1 LDDVGE
7 AGAPLIAALGDA
19 GDADTVDNLFLV
31 STADVLDGLEIGVVR
46 LVVAPASLD
55 VVLDTDGLTAG
66 FGLDAL
72 VGVAA
77 FRTVVVDESPV
88 PRFSANV
95 SALAGECVVAGAR
108 EVLRAAAASGF
119 LVSSPDPPTDGRDLC
134 VEVAEVAGVAA
145 LLAGF
150 RTASPPTGRV
160 GGLLRP
166 PVVLAAWAVED
177 AVGFVAEDVD
187 AVTGRLA
194 VVVVGRFGAI
204 FSCFVPFAAFLG
216 VAGFLGSVSASGA
229 IVVVSLPDRMS
240 MGDPAGGTW
249 GDSASAMV

>member
-1 LDDVGE
+1 MGE
-7 AGAPLIAALGDA
+7 AGTALVAALGDA
-19 GDADTVDNLFLV
+19 GDADIVDTLFLA
-31 STADVLDGLEIGVVR
+31 STAAVLVGLEIGVAR

-55 VVLDTDGLTAG
+55 VVLDTADLTAG
-66 FGLDAL
+66 FGLDAV
-72 VGVAA
+72 VGMAA
-77 FRTVVVDESPV
+77 FRTVVVDESPA

-119 LVSSPDPPTDGRDLC
+119 LVSSPDPPIDARDLC

-166 PVVLAAWAVED
+166 PVVLAAWAVEE

-194 VVVVGRFGAI
+194 VVVVVGRFGGTL
-204 FSCFVPFAAFLG
+204 SCFVPFAAFLG
-216 VAGFLGSVSASGA
+216 VAAFLGSVPASDA
-229 IVVVSLPDRMS
+229 MAVVSSPDRTS
-240 MGDPAGGTW
+240 IGDSAGGT
-249 GDSASAMV
+249 